1 VPVPSTEKLRRAARV
16 AGWKTGK
23 YARVVTAAEVFEQRL
38 SMIQSGRHGTDA
50 ERSEVQRLL
59 QALEAE
65 EDFTLERIKLEA
77 ELRDLVLA
85 VSEKVIS
92 IHPWR

>member
-1 VPVPSTEKLRRAARV
+1 VPPTEKSRAASRA
-16 AGWKTGK
+16 AGWKTGR
-23 YARVVTAAEVFEQRL
+23 YARVVTFADVFELRL
-38 SMIQSGRHGTDA
+38 SMIQSGRRGTDA

-85 VSEKVIS
+85 VSE
-92 IHPWR
+92 